1 MCKRFKIMKY
11 LIFIIFILIA
21 LTEVL
26 MFKFIINENNKINEK
41 VERLEIQN
49 KLYYEDILQLLGY

>member
-26 MFKFIINENNKINEK
+26 MFKFIINENNKINERIEK
-41 VERLEIQN
+41 LEIQS
-49 KLYYEDILQLLGY
+49 KLYYEDILQLLEN

>member
-1 MCKRFKIMKY
+1 MCKSFKIMKY

-26 MFKFIINENNKINEK
+26 MFKFIINENNKINERI
-41 VERLEIQN
+41 ERVEIQN

>member
-1 MCKRFKIMKY
+1 MCKSFKLMKY

-26 MFKFIINENNKINEK
+26 MFKFIINENNKINERIEK
-41 VERLEIQN
+41 LEIQS
-49 KLYYEDILQLLGY
+49 KLYYEDILQLLEN

>member
-1 MCKRFKIMKY
+1 MCKSFKLMKY

-26 MFKFIINENNKINEK
+26 MFKFIINENNKINERIEK
-41 VERLEIQN
+41 LEIQS
-49 KLYYEDILQLLGY
+49 KLYYEDILQMLEY

>member
-1 MCKRFKIMKY
+1 MCKSFKIMKY

-26 MFKFIINENNKINEK
+26 MFKFIINENNKINERIDR
-41 VERLEIQN
+41 VEIQN

>member
-11 LIFIIFILIA
+11 LIFIIFILIP

-26 MFKFIINENNKINEK
+26 MFKFIINENNKINERID
-41 VERLEIQN
+41 RLEIQN
-49 KLYYEDILQLLGY
+49 KLYYEDILQILGY

>member
-11 LIFIIFILIA
+11 LIIIIFILIA

-26 MFKFIINENNKINEK
+26 MFKFIINENNKINERIEK
-41 VERLEIQN
+41 IEIQS
-49 KLYYEDILQLLGY
+49 KLYYEDILQLLEN

>member
-1 MCKRFKIMKY
+1 MCKSFKIMKY

-26 MFKFIINENNKINEK
+26 MFKFIINENNKINERID
-41 VERLEIQN
+41 RLEIQN

>member
-11 LIFIIFILIA
+11 LVFIIFILIA

-26 MFKFIINENNKINEK
+26 MFKFIINENNKINERIEK
-41 VERLEIQN
+41 LEIQS
-49 KLYYEDILQLLGY
+49 KLYYEDILQLLEN

>member
-1 MCKRFKIMKY
+1 MCKSFKIMKY

-26 MFKFIINENNKINEK
+26 MFKLIINENNKINERIEK
-41 VERLEIQN
+41 LEIQS
-49 KLYYEDILQLLGY
+49 KLYYEDILQLLEN

>member
-11 LIFIIFILIA
+11 LIIIIFILIA

-26 MFKFIINENNKINEK
+26 MFKFIINENNKINERIEK
-41 VERLEIQN
+41 LEIQS
-49 KLYYEDILQLLGY
+49 KLYYEDILQLLEN

>member
-1 MCKRFKIMKY
+1 MCKKFKIMKY
-11 LIFIIFILIA
+11 LIFIILILIT

-26 MFKFIINENNKINEK
+26 MFKFIINENNKINERIDR
-41 VERLEIQN
+41 VEIQN

>member
-1 MCKRFKIMKY
+1 MCKSFKLMKY

-26 MFKFIINENNKINEK
+26 MFKFIINENNKINKRIEK
-41 VERLEIQN
+41 LEIQN
-49 KLYYEDILQLLGY
+49 KLYYEDILQLLEN

>member
-1 MCKRFKIMKY
+1 MCKSFKLMKY

-26 MFKFIINENNKINEK
+26 MFKFIINENNKINERMEK
-41 VERLEIQN
+41 LEIQS
-49 KLYYEDILQLLGY
+49 KLYYEDILQLLEN

>member
-1 MCKRFKIMKY
+1 MCKSFKIMKY
-11 LIFIIFILIA
+11 LIFIILILIA

-26 MFKFIINENNKINEK
+26 MFKFIINENNKINERIDR
-41 VERLEIQN
+41 VEIQN